1 MITENDQLKI
11 ANACY
16 AMVLG
21 RFADM
26 LNPDMRGPNFSWAR
40 FPDLMA
46 DTCATELCLYIDFQ
60 DWPKTTVQEFQDTA
74 RQYGREISERIVQ
87 RAKVLDF

>member
-26 LNPDMRGPNFSWAR
+26 LNPDMRGANFSWEK
-40 FPDLMA
+40 FPTMMA
-46 DTCATELCLYIDFQ
+46 DTCAAELCLYIDFQ
-60 DWPKTTVQEFQDTA
+60 DWPKTTVDEFQNLA
-74 RQYGREISERIVQ
+74 RQYGREISGRLTERAIDH
-87 RAKVLDF
+87 LT